1 MDSKQGDQQ
10 CEARLQT
17 DTKIQEQGDM
27 CDSGLVIVVLLTSF
41 FVLVA
46 LQSIFY
52 SFDYNCNNF
61 YYDDVVGGGIHD
73 PTPTNLCFSC
83 QVDPQCRVNRTEK
96 VNGEEISKGIKGE

>member
-1 MDSKQGDQQ
+1 MKKANLQKYQYIN
-10 CEARLQT
+10 LQT
-17 DTKIQEQGDM
+17 ELIFVWTLVSSSRRYSSREQVAM

-61 YYDDVVGGGIHD
+61 YYDDVVGGGIH
-73 PTPTNLCFSC
+73 S
-83 QVDPQCRVNRTEK
+83 
-96 VNGEEISKGIKGE
+96 

>member
-1 MDSKQGDQQ
+1 
-10 CEARLQT
+10 
-17 DTKIQEQGDM
+17 M

-61 YYDDVVGGGIHD
+61 YYDDVVGGGIHSWSYSYQ
-73 PTPTNLCFSC
+73 PFVSTVRWTLSAESIERRRSMGKKY
-83 QVDPQCRVNRTEK
+83 QK
-96 VNGEEISKGIKGE
+96 A